1 MFPPSRNQK
10 PLPPSFPG
18 SPFQPQT
25 PRDRMLRE
33 LRARGGLVPNYVGL
47 GSIGDT
53 LKAVAG
59 TLIAVIV
66 LFGLLGLIL
75 MVIAR

>member
-1 MFPPSRNQK
+1 MLPPSRNKK
-10 PLPPSFPG
+10 PIPPSFPE
-18 SPFQPQT
+18 SPIQPQS
-25 PRDRMLRE
+25 PRDRMLRDM
-33 LRARGGLVPNYVGL
+33 RARGAWIPNYVGL

-66 LFGLLGLIL
+66 LFGVLALIL
-75 MVIAR
+75 MLIAR